1 MAKKVKSVE
10 VTKKPD
16 RPRLKFVLHAAGVV
30 SFATILAMG
39 VRFSRDFADRTVLK
53 PVTPVNV
60 RIVNPPAWMN
70 EEVRQRIVQIATPVT
85 AKSSLDQDQVKE
97 IAQILAAEPWVRQ
110 VHRVQRIYGKQPGD
124 TLEVDCDF
132 RAPVAL
138 VQDQGWFW
146 MVDAEG
152 VKLPERFTKDE
163 LAKVAIGRG
172 LEKIQLRVV
181 TGVHN
186 SAPQAGEKW
195 VGRDLEAGLEL
206 ARLFFDKP
214 FMNDVAMIDVG
225 NVDPVQPDVAG
236 APNEVVLHT
245 RYNTQ
250 IRWGS
255 PIRQNG
261 FSVEVSSA
269 QKLATLERL
278 WQEYQRLDAG
288 KPWIEIRYD
297 RVVYPHSD
305 TLPSARS
312 E

>member
-10 VTKKPD
+10 ITKPTG
-16 RPRLKFVLHAAGVV
+16 RPRWKYFLHAA
-30 SFATILAMG
+30 ATVLFLTALALG
-39 VRFSRDFADRTVLK
+39 VRMSRDFADRTVLR
-53 PVTPVNV
+53 PATPAN
-60 RIVNPPAWMN
+60 ITLVNPPAWMN
-70 EEVRQRIVQIATPVT
+70 DELRQRIIQIATPVT
-85 AKSSLDQDQVKE
+85 AKSSLDHDQVKE
-97 IAQILAAEPWVRQ
+97 IAEILAAEPWVKK
-110 VHRVQRIYGKQPGD
+110 VNRVRRTFGKAPGD

-138 VQDQGWFW
+138 VQDDGWFW

-152 VKLPERFTKDE
+152 VKLPERFAKEE
-163 LAKVAIGRG
+163 LSKVAIGRG

-181 TGVHN
+181 TGVH
-186 SAPQAGEKW
+186 SAAPQAGEKW
-195 VGRDLEAGLEL
+195 TGRDLEAGIEL
-206 ARLFFDKP
+206 AKLFFDKP
-214 FMNDVAMIDVG
+214 YMNDVAAIDVSS
-225 NVDPVQPDVAG
+225 VDPLHPDVAG
-236 APNEVVLHT
+236 AKNEVVLHT

-278 WQEYQRLDAG
+278 WHDYQRLDAG

-297 RVVYPHSD
+297 RVVYPEAESS
-305 TLPSARS
+305 TANSN
-312 E
+312 